1 MGMPFMRSWRTGFAL
16 VLAWSCGGPAALSV
30 DDNAPPGGDE
40 QTWSTAWRFL
50 QDALLAARRIQI
62 IGHLRRFGRTGM
74 RRDRDR
80 VALLVGVVRLFIAAA
95 ILCAFAA
102 GEASAQCE
110 ILKLTKPDGEGG
122 DLFGAVALDGDV
134 AVMADATALGG
145 VGEVYVSRFDG
156 AQWVWEAKLTTPH
169 PCPESNFTRA
179 AIEGDVIVVGDPGA
193 EVLEFQQGAA
203 YVFRYEPSVSEWLL
217 EASLTASDGDYN
229 DLFGYSVAISG
240 DVIVI
245 GAAKDEEGDIKK
257 CGSAYIF
264 RRVGNVWAEEA
275 RLLAPDPM
283 PSDALG
289 VSASARAEVVLIGAS
304 ARDTAGPNSGAA
316 FIFRYDGET
325 WNLEAELTA
334 FDASG
339 AEWYGW
345 SVALGPDVA
354 MIGAPFEDLEDGAAY
369 VYRFD
374 GAQWR
379 HEVKLQGSNPVA
391 FPLFGWYVALDEPGR
406 TALIAAPHDDTV
418 GFEAGAAYVFRMEDT
433 GWKEIVKLLPSDPQ
447 GLGQFGGGPV
457 SGDVAFIG
465 AAGQSESPGMVYVY
479 AGMTGTD
486 CNHNGEP
493 DACDIFDG
501 TSEDV
506 DGDGIPD
513 ECEGWGDLNG
523 DGVVDVLDL
532 LLLLEAWGPCDPPCP
547 PACDGDTDGDCVV
560 DVLDLLEVLSH
571 WSPCA

>member
-1 MGMPFMRSWRTGFAL
+1 MIRAEC
-16 VLAWSCGGPAALSV
+16 A
-30 DDNAPPGGDE
+30 
-40 QTWSTAWRFL
+40 
-50 QDALLAARRIQI
+50 
-62 IGHLRRFGRTGM
+62 
-74 RRDRDR
+74 
-80 VALLVGVVRLFIAAA
+80 VGLISAAA
-95 ILCAFAA
+95 WLLGVAAFASFLPA
-102 GEASAQCE
+102 GPASAQCQ
-110 ILKLTKPDGEGG
+110 LFKLTKPDGEGG
-122 DLFGAVALDGDV
+122 NLFGTGDVDGDV
-134 AVMADATALGG
+134 AAIADATALDG
-145 VGEVYVSRFDG
+145 VGAVYVFRFDG
-156 AQWVWEAKLTTPH
+156 AQWVWEAKLTTPQ
-169 PCPESNFTRA
+169 PCPESNFATV

-193 EVLEFQQGAA
+193 EVLEFKQGAA

-217 EASLTASDGDYN
+217 ESSLTASDGDYN

-245 GAAKDEEGDIKK
+245 GASKDEEGDIKK

-264 RRVGNVWAEEA
+264 RRVGNVWTEEA

-283 PSDALG
+283 PSDCFG
-289 VSASARAEVVLIGAS
+289 ISASARDGVILIGAHV
-304 ARDTAGPNSGAA
+304 RDTAGPGSGEA
-316 FIFRYDGET
+316 FVFRHDGET

-379 HEVKLQGSNPVA
+379 HEVKLQGSDPVA
-391 FPLFGWYVALDEPGR
+391 FPLFAWKVALDETGR
-406 TALIAAPHDDTV
+406 IALISAPHDGTL

-433 GWKEIVKLLPSDPQ
+433 GWKEIIKLLPPEPQ
-447 GLGQFGGGPV
+447 GMGQFGSGSL
-457 SGDVAFIG
+457 SGDIAFIG
-465 AAGQSESPGMVYVY
+465 GGGQSDWPGVAYVY
-479 AGMTGTD
+479 AGMAGTD
-486 CNHNGEP
+486 CNHNGKP
-493 DACDIFDG
+493 DACDIFEG

-532 LLLLEAWGPCDPPCP
+532 LLVLEAWGPCDPPCP

-560 DVLDLLEVLSH
+560 DVLDLLEVLAH
-571 WSPCA
+571 WG